1 MPNILHS
8 GLRWERSKAGGT
20 NGNPPMGLGRVA
32 TGYDG
37 DLGGA
42 DIHLMVGMAVRMEN
56 TGTFS
61 IAATG
66 ATIFGVVVGILP
78 YYASADGYMKFG
90 NYLPN
95 QTAYGTNYSRE
106 SQLIIIPVENQIF
119 KINCDD
125 ATSATTYAAYRTLIG
140 NNGDHIMA
148 SAPSPTMLLD
158 ISDVVA
164 TAANTAQWRVE
175 DVCDQDLQDF
185 ASNYVE
191 LLVSCN
197 EMQRNSTTGV

>member
-1 MPNILHS
+1 MANILKS
-8 GLRWERSKAGGT
+8 GLRWERSKAGGS

-66 ATIFGVVVGILP
+66 ATVFGVCVGILP
-78 YYASADGYMKFG
+78 HYSSTDGFMKFS

-119 KINCDD
+119 RICCDD

-148 SAPSPTMLLD
+148 TAPTPTFLLD

-164 TAANTAQWRVE
+164 TATATAQWRVE
-175 DVCDQDLQDF
+175 DVPDQDLQDF
-185 ASNYVE
+185 SSNYVQ